1 MKLISWNVNGLRAC
15 LTHGFADSFAA
26 LDADIFSVQ
35 ETKMQPG
42 QADFAPEGYTEYTY
56 SAEKKGY
63 SGTACWCRQVPLAV
77 TTGIGL
83 EEHDHEGRVLT
94 LEYPGFYLV
103 NCYTPNSQDGLKRL
117 LREKA
122 MDLNYAT
129 ISDPDVAK
137 SVTSTEQ
144 FSRFHGG
151 LFGLVTQFQ
160 SLLKSMLSALT
171 ALVLIVSLCL
181 APTRNGG
188 LLTVL
193 CSPMPNLISLG
204 LVVGGTCYLSS
215 RVNRRYQSQEHQ
227 NSVEHVDAEN
237 GLSYLLMHVFCNIDA
252 GKVIRLYDMGDMLKE
267 NYRRYMDIAR
277 PVYVKMC
284 KSERAFHLLNT
295 ALAGVSSIYAYL
307 LVLLKVMAG
316 AVSIGSFTQYV
327 GALAAFQNDI
337 SRILYSSMRVRR
349 MVNYLGHFLDF
360 LALKSTHTGTI
371 PTEKRQDHVY
381 EIEFHHVSFAYPGST
396 EPVLKDLSCKLT
408 LKHKMAVVGLNG
420 AGKTTFIKL
429 LCRLYDPTEGYITLN
444 GVDIRKY
451 DYRQYQ
457 ALFGVVFQ
465 DFQLFPF
472 PVGQNVA
479 ASLHFD
485 EERLWRCLEQAGVA
499 DRVRAMGQKLEPPIS
514 AVDEAGE
521 NVSGGEA
528 QKLAIARALYKDAPF
543 VVLDEPTAAL
553 DPLSE
558 YEIYSRFDELV
569 RDKTSIYISHRMSS
583 CRFCQDIL
591 VFQEGRLVERGGHE
605 TLLEAKGLY
614 ASLWNAQAQ
623 YYVK

>member
-1 MKLISWNVNGLRAC
+1 MGKQSTFREDYRKAFRLLNLVRTMDASILPQSILQAMLEAWSPYVSLFFTARLIDRLMAGNFQAAAWSALWLLGSSLILGL
-15 LTHGFADSFAA
+15 LTDYFSSRRNLLGNQIFHG
-26 LDADIFSVQ
+26 
-35 ETKMQPG
+35 
-42 QADFAPEGYTEYTY
+42 
-56 SAEKKGY
+56 
-63 SGTACWCRQVPLAV
+63 
-77 TTGIGL
+77 
-83 EEHDHEGRVLT
+83 LT
-94 LEYPGFYLV
+94 
-103 NCYTPNSQDGLKRL
+103 RL

-193 CSPMPNLISLG
+193 CSPLPNLISLG

-499 DRVRAMGQKLEPPIS
+499 DRVRAMGQKLETPIS

-591 VFQEGRLVERGGHE
+591 VFQEGRLVERGSHE

>member
-1 MKLISWNVNGLRAC
+1 MGKQSTFREDYRKAFRLLNLVRTMDASILPQSILQAMLEAWSPYVSLFFTARLIDRLMAGNFQAAAWSALWLLGSSLILGL
-15 LTHGFADSFAA
+15 LTDYFSSRRNLLGNQIFHG
-26 LDADIFSVQ
+26 
-35 ETKMQPG
+35 
-42 QADFAPEGYTEYTY
+42 
-56 SAEKKGY
+56 
-63 SGTACWCRQVPLAV
+63 
-77 TTGIGL
+77 
-83 EEHDHEGRVLT
+83 LT
-94 LEYPGFYLV
+94 
-103 NCYTPNSQDGLKRL
+103 RL

-252 GKVIRLYDMGDMLKE
+252 GKFIRLYDMGDMLKE

-337 SRILYSSMRVRR
+337 SRILYSSMRIRR
-349 MVNYLGHFLDF
+349 MVSYLGHFLDF

-499 DRVRAMGQKLEPPIS
+499 DRVRAMGQKLETPIS

-591 VFQEGRLVERGGHE
+591 VFQEGRLVERGSHE

>member
-1 MKLISWNVNGLRAC
+1 MGKQSTFREDYRKAFRLLNLVRTMDASILPQSILQAMLEAWSPYVSLFFTARLIDRLMAGNFQAAAWSALWLLGSSLILGL
-15 LTHGFADSFAA
+15 LTDYFSSRRNLLGNQIFHG
-26 LDADIFSVQ
+26 
-35 ETKMQPG
+35 
-42 QADFAPEGYTEYTY
+42 
-56 SAEKKGY
+56 
-63 SGTACWCRQVPLAV
+63 
-77 TTGIGL
+77 
-83 EEHDHEGRVLT
+83 LT
-94 LEYPGFYLV
+94 
-103 NCYTPNSQDGLKRL
+103 RL

-349 MVNYLGHFLDF
+349 VVNYLGHFLDF

-499 DRVRAMGQKLEPPIS
+499 DRVRAMGQKLETPIS

-591 VFQEGRLVERGGHE
+591 VFQEGRLVERGSHE

>member
-1 MKLISWNVNGLRAC
+1 MGKQSTFREDYRKAFRLLNLVRTMDASILPQSILQAMLEAWSPYVSLFFTARLIDRLMAGNFQAAAWSALWLLGSSLVLGL
-15 LTHGFADSFAA
+15 LTDYFTSRRNLLGNQMFHG
-26 LDADIFSVQ
+26 
-35 ETKMQPG
+35 
-42 QADFAPEGYTEYTY
+42 
-56 SAEKKGY
+56 
-63 SGTACWCRQVPLAV
+63 
-77 TTGIGL
+77 
-83 EEHDHEGRVLT
+83 LT
-94 LEYPGFYLV
+94 
-103 NCYTPNSQDGLKRL
+103 RL

-193 CSPMPNLISLG
+193 CSPLPNLISLG

-349 MVNYLGHFLDF
+349 MVSYLGHFLDF
-360 LALKSTHTGTI
+360 LAMKSTHTGTI

-499 DRVRAMGQKLEPPIS
+499 DRVRAMGQKLETPIS

-591 VFQEGRLVERGGHE
+591 VFQEGRLVERGSHE

>member
-1 MKLISWNVNGLRAC
+1 MGKQSTFREDYRKAFRLLNLVRTMDASILPQSILQAMLEAWSPYVSLFFTARLIDRLMAGNFQAAAWSALWLLGSSLVLGL
-15 LTHGFADSFAA
+15 LTDYFTSRRNLLGNQMFHG
-26 LDADIFSVQ
+26 
-35 ETKMQPG
+35 
-42 QADFAPEGYTEYTY
+42 
-56 SAEKKGY
+56 
-63 SGTACWCRQVPLAV
+63 
-77 TTGIGL
+77 
-83 EEHDHEGRVLT
+83 LT
-94 LEYPGFYLV
+94 
-103 NCYTPNSQDGLKRL
+103 RL

-193 CSPMPNLISLG
+193 CSPLPNLISLG

-295 ALAGVSSIYAYL
+295 ALAGISSIYAYL

-337 SRILYSSMRVRR
+337 SRILYSSMRIRR
-349 MVNYLGHFLDF
+349 MVSYLGHFLDF

-485 EERLWRCLEQAGVA
+485 EERLWRGLEQAGVA
-499 DRVRAMGQKLEPPIS
+499 DRVRAMGQKLETPIS

-591 VFQEGRLVERGGHE
+591 VFQEGRLVERGSHE

>member
-1 MKLISWNVNGLRAC
+1 MGKQSTFREDYRKAFRLLNLVRTMDASILPQSILQAMLEAWSPYVSLFFTARLIDRLMAGNFQAAAWSALWLLGSSLILGL
-15 LTHGFADSFAA
+15 LTDYFSSRRNLLGNQIFHG
-26 LDADIFSVQ
+26 
-35 ETKMQPG
+35 
-42 QADFAPEGYTEYTY
+42 
-56 SAEKKGY
+56 
-63 SGTACWCRQVPLAV
+63 
-77 TTGIGL
+77 
-83 EEHDHEGRVLT
+83 LT
-94 LEYPGFYLV
+94 
-103 NCYTPNSQDGLKRL
+103 RL

-451 DYRQYQ
+451 DCRQYQ

-499 DRVRAMGQKLEPPIS
+499 DRVRAMGQKLETPIS

-591 VFQEGRLVERGGHE
+591 VFQEGRLVERGSHE

>member
-1 MKLISWNVNGLRAC
+1 MGKQSTFREDYRKAFRLLNLVRTMDASILPQSILQAMLEAWSPYVSLFFTARLIDRLMAGNFQAAAWSALWLLGSSLVLGL
-15 LTHGFADSFAA
+15 LTDYFTNRRNLLGNQMFHG
-26 LDADIFSVQ
+26 
-35 ETKMQPG
+35 
-42 QADFAPEGYTEYTY
+42 
-56 SAEKKGY
+56 
-63 SGTACWCRQVPLAV
+63 
-77 TTGIGL
+77 
-83 EEHDHEGRVLT
+83 LT
-94 LEYPGFYLV
+94 
-103 NCYTPNSQDGLKRL
+103 RL

-193 CSPMPNLISLG
+193 CSPLPNLISLG

-295 ALAGVSSIYAYL
+295 ALAGISSIYAYL

-337 SRILYSSMRVRR
+337 SRILYSSMRIRR
-349 MVNYLGHFLDF
+349 MVSYLGHFLDF

-499 DRVRAMGQKLEPPIS
+499 DRVRAMGQKLETPIS

-591 VFQEGRLVERGGHE
+591 VFQEGRLVERGSHE

>member
-1 MKLISWNVNGLRAC
+1 
-15 LTHGFADSFAA
+15 
-26 LDADIFSVQ
+26 
-35 ETKMQPG
+35 
-42 QADFAPEGYTEYTY
+42 
-56 SAEKKGY
+56 
-63 SGTACWCRQVPLAV
+63 
-77 TTGIGL
+77 
-83 EEHDHEGRVLT
+83 
-94 LEYPGFYLV
+94 
-103 NCYTPNSQDGLKRL
+103 
-117 LREKA
+117 
-122 MDLNYAT
+122 
-129 ISDPDVAK
+129 
-137 SVTSTEQ
+137 
-144 FSRFHGG
+144 
-151 LFGLVTQFQ
+151 
-160 SLLKSMLSALT
+160 MLSALT

-193 CSPMPNLISLG
+193 CSPLPNLISLG

-499 DRVRAMGQKLEPPIS
+499 DRVRAMGQKLETPIS

-591 VFQEGRLVERGGHE
+591 VFQEGSLVERGSHE

>member
-1 MKLISWNVNGLRAC
+1 MGKQSTFREDYRKAFRLLNLVRTMDASILPQSILQAMLEAWSPYVSLFFTARLIDRLMAGNFQAAAWSALWLLGSSLVLGL
-15 LTHGFADSFAA
+15 LTDYFSSRRNLLGNQIFHG
-26 LDADIFSVQ
+26 
-35 ETKMQPG
+35 
-42 QADFAPEGYTEYTY
+42 
-56 SAEKKGY
+56 
-63 SGTACWCRQVPLAV
+63 
-77 TTGIGL
+77 
-83 EEHDHEGRVLT
+83 LT
-94 LEYPGFYLV
+94 
-103 NCYTPNSQDGLKRL
+103 RL

-129 ISDPDVAK
+129 ISDPEVAK
-137 SVTSTEQ
+137 SVTSPEQ

-181 APTRNGG
+181 APSRNGG

-193 CSPMPNLISLG
+193 CSPLPNLISLG

-295 ALAGVSSIYAYL
+295 ALAGISSIYAYL

-499 DRVRAMGQKLEPPIS
+499 DRVRAMGQKLETPIS

-591 VFQEGRLVERGGHE
+591 VFQEGRLVERGSHE

>member
-1 MKLISWNVNGLRAC
+1 MGKQSTFREDYRKAFRLLNLVRTMDASILPQSILQAMLEAWSPYVSLFFTARLIDRLMAGNFQAAAWSALWLLGSSLVLGL
-15 LTHGFADSFAA
+15 LTDYFTSRRNLLGNQMFHG
-26 LDADIFSVQ
+26 
-35 ETKMQPG
+35 
-42 QADFAPEGYTEYTY
+42 
-56 SAEKKGY
+56 
-63 SGTACWCRQVPLAV
+63 
-77 TTGIGL
+77 
-83 EEHDHEGRVLT
+83 LT
-94 LEYPGFYLV
+94 
-103 NCYTPNSQDGLKRL
+103 RL

-193 CSPMPNLISLG
+193 CSPLPNLISLG

-295 ALAGVSSIYAYL
+295 ALAGISSIYAYL
-307 LVLLKVMAG
+307 LVLKVMAG

-337 SRILYSSMRVRR
+337 SRILYSSMRIRR
-349 MVNYLGHFLDF
+349 MVSYLGHFLDF

-499 DRVRAMGQKLEPPIS
+499 DRVRAMGQKLETPIS

-591 VFQEGRLVERGGHE
+591 VFQEGRLVERGSHE

>member
-1 MKLISWNVNGLRAC
+1 MGKQSTFREDYRKAFRLLNLVRTMDASILPQSILQAMLEAWSPYVSLFFTARLIDRLMAGNFQAAAWSALWLLGSSLVLGL
-15 LTHGFADSFAA
+15 LTDYFTSRRNLLGNQMFHG
-26 LDADIFSVQ
+26 
-35 ETKMQPG
+35 
-42 QADFAPEGYTEYTY
+42 
-56 SAEKKGY
+56 
-63 SGTACWCRQVPLAV
+63 
-77 TTGIGL
+77 
-83 EEHDHEGRVLT
+83 LT
-94 LEYPGFYLV
+94 
-103 NCYTPNSQDGLKRL
+103 RL

-193 CSPMPNLISLG
+193 CSPLPNLISLG

-252 GKVIRLYDMGDMLKE
+252 GKVIRLYDMGDKLKE

-295 ALAGVSSIYAYL
+295 ALAGISSIYAYL

-337 SRILYSSMRVRR
+337 SRILYSSMRIRR
-349 MVNYLGHFLDF
+349 MVSYLGHFLDF

-499 DRVRAMGQKLEPPIS
+499 DRVRAMGQKLETPIS

-591 VFQEGRLVERGGHE
+591 VFQEGRLVERGSHE

>member
-1 MKLISWNVNGLRAC
+1 MGKQSTFREDYRKAFRLLNLVRTMDASILPQSILQAMLEAWSPYVSLFFTARLIDRLMAGNFQAAAWSALWLLGSSLVLGL
-15 LTHGFADSFAA
+15 LTDYFTSRRNLLGNQMFHG
-26 LDADIFSVQ
+26 
-35 ETKMQPG
+35 
-42 QADFAPEGYTEYTY
+42 
-56 SAEKKGY
+56 
-63 SGTACWCRQVPLAV
+63 
-77 TTGIGL
+77 
-83 EEHDHEGRVLT
+83 LT
-94 LEYPGFYLV
+94 
-103 NCYTPNSQDGLKRL
+103 RL

-193 CSPMPNLISLG
+193 CSPLPNLISLG

-277 PVYVKMC
+277 PVFVKMC

-295 ALAGVSSIYAYL
+295 ALAGISSIYAYL

-337 SRILYSSMRVRR
+337 SRILYSSMRIRR
-349 MVNYLGHFLDF
+349 MVSYLGHFLDF

-499 DRVRAMGQKLEPPIS
+499 DRVRAMGQKLETPIS

-591 VFQEGRLVERGGHE
+591 VFQEGRLVERGSHE

>member
-1 MKLISWNVNGLRAC
+1 MGKQSTFREDYRKAFRLLNLVRTMDASILPQSILQAMLEAWSPYVSLFFTARLIDRLMAGNFQAAAWSALWLLGSSLVLGL
-15 LTHGFADSFAA
+15 LTDYFTSRRNLLGNQMFHG
-26 LDADIFSVQ
+26 
-35 ETKMQPG
+35 
-42 QADFAPEGYTEYTY
+42 
-56 SAEKKGY
+56 
-63 SGTACWCRQVPLAV
+63 
-77 TTGIGL
+77 
-83 EEHDHEGRVLT
+83 LT
-94 LEYPGFYLV
+94 
-103 NCYTPNSQDGLKRL
+103 RL

-160 SLLKSMLSALT
+160 RILKSMLSALT

-193 CSPMPNLISLG
+193 CSPLPNLISLG

-295 ALAGVSSIYAYL
+295 ALAGISSIYAYL

-337 SRILYSSMRVRR
+337 SRILYSSMRIRR
-349 MVNYLGHFLDF
+349 MVSYLGHFLDF

-499 DRVRAMGQKLEPPIS
+499 DRVRAMGQKLETPIS

-591 VFQEGRLVERGGHE
+591 VFQEGRLVERGSHE

>member
-1 MKLISWNVNGLRAC
+1 MGKQSTFREDYRKAFRLLNLVRTMDASILPQSILQAMLEAWSPYVSLFFTARLIDRLMAGNFQAAAWSALWLLGSSLILGL
-15 LTHGFADSFAA
+15 LTDYFSSRRNLLGNQIFHG
-26 LDADIFSVQ
+26 
-35 ETKMQPG
+35 
-42 QADFAPEGYTEYTY
+42 
-56 SAEKKGY
+56 
-63 SGTACWCRQVPLAV
+63 
-77 TTGIGL
+77 
-83 EEHDHEGRVLT
+83 LT
-94 LEYPGFYLV
+94 
-103 NCYTPNSQDGLKRL
+103 RL

-485 EERLWRCLEQAGVA
+485 EERSWRCLEQAGVA
-499 DRVRAMGQKLEPPIS
+499 DRVRAMGQKLETPIS

-591 VFQEGRLVERGGHE
+591 VFQEGRLVERGSHE

>member
-1 MKLISWNVNGLRAC
+1 MGKQSTFREDYRKAFRLLNLVRTMDASILPQSILQAMLEAWSPYVSLFFTARLIDRLMAGNFQAAAWSALWLLGSSLVLGL
-15 LTHGFADSFAA
+15 LTDYFTSRRNLLGNQMFHG
-26 LDADIFSVQ
+26 
-35 ETKMQPG
+35 
-42 QADFAPEGYTEYTY
+42 
-56 SAEKKGY
+56 
-63 SGTACWCRQVPLAV
+63 
-77 TTGIGL
+77 
-83 EEHDHEGRVLT
+83 LT
-94 LEYPGFYLV
+94 
-103 NCYTPNSQDGLKRL
+103 RL

-193 CSPMPNLISLG
+193 CSPLPNLISLG

-295 ALAGVSSIYAYL
+295 ALAGISSIYAYL

-337 SRILYSSMRVRR
+337 SRILYSSMRIRR
-349 MVNYLGHFLDF
+349 MVSYLGHFLDF

-499 DRVRAMGQKLEPPIS
+499 DRVRAMGQKLETPIS

-569 RDKTSIYISHRMSS
+569 RDKTSIYISHRMCS

-591 VFQEGRLVERGGHE
+591 VFQEGRLVERGSHE

>member
-1 MKLISWNVNGLRAC
+1 MGKQSTFREDYRKAFRLLNLVRTMDASILPQSILQAMLEAWSPYVSLFFTARLIDRLMAGNFQAAAWSALWLLGSSLILGL
-15 LTHGFADSFAA
+15 LTDYFSSRRNLLGNQIFHG
-26 LDADIFSVQ
+26 
-35 ETKMQPG
+35 
-42 QADFAPEGYTEYTY
+42 
-56 SAEKKGY
+56 
-63 SGTACWCRQVPLAV
+63 
-77 TTGIGL
+77 
-83 EEHDHEGRVLT
+83 LT
-94 LEYPGFYLV
+94 
-103 NCYTPNSQDGLKRL
+103 RL

-429 LCRLYDPTEGYITLN
+429 LCRLYDPTEGCITLN

-499 DRVRAMGQKLEPPIS
+499 DRVRAMGQKLETPIS

>member
-1 MKLISWNVNGLRAC
+1 MGKQSTFREDYRKAFRLLNLVRTMDASILPQSILQAMLEAWSPYVSLFFTARLIDRLMAGNFQAAAWSALWLLGSSLILGL
-15 LTHGFADSFAA
+15 LTDYFSSRRNLLGNQIFHG
-26 LDADIFSVQ
+26 
-35 ETKMQPG
+35 
-42 QADFAPEGYTEYTY
+42 
-56 SAEKKGY
+56 
-63 SGTACWCRQVPLAV
+63 
-77 TTGIGL
+77 
-83 EEHDHEGRVLT
+83 LT
-94 LEYPGFYLV
+94 
-103 NCYTPNSQDGLKRL
+103 RL

-227 NSVEHVDAEN
+227 NSIEHVDAEN

-499 DRVRAMGQKLEPPIS
+499 DRVRAMGQKLETPIS

-591 VFQEGRLVERGGHE
+591 VFQEGRLVERGSHE

>member
-1 MKLISWNVNGLRAC
+1 MGKQSTFREDYRKAFRLLNLVRTMDASILPQSILQAMLEAWSPYVSLFFTARLIDRLMAGNFQAAAWSALWLLGSSLILGL
-15 LTHGFADSFAA
+15 LTDYFSSRRNLLGNQIFHG
-26 LDADIFSVQ
+26 
-35 ETKMQPG
+35 
-42 QADFAPEGYTEYTY
+42 
-56 SAEKKGY
+56 
-63 SGTACWCRQVPLAV
+63 
-77 TTGIGL
+77 
-83 EEHDHEGRVLT
+83 LT
-94 LEYPGFYLV
+94 
-103 NCYTPNSQDGLKRL
+103 RL

-349 MVNYLGHFLDF
+349 MVSYLGHFLDF

-499 DRVRAMGQKLEPPIS
+499 DRVRAMGQKLETPIS

-591 VFQEGRLVERGGHE
+591 VFQEGRLVERGSHE

>member
-1 MKLISWNVNGLRAC
+1 MGKQSTFREDYRKAFRLLNLVRTMDASILPQSILQAMLEAWSPYVSLFFTARLIDRLMAGNFQAAAWSALWLLGSSLVLGL
-15 LTHGFADSFAA
+15 LTDYFTSRRNLLGNQMFHG
-26 LDADIFSVQ
+26 
-35 ETKMQPG
+35 
-42 QADFAPEGYTEYTY
+42 
-56 SAEKKGY
+56 
-63 SGTACWCRQVPLAV
+63 
-77 TTGIGL
+77 
-83 EEHDHEGRVLT
+83 LT
-94 LEYPGFYLV
+94 
-103 NCYTPNSQDGLKRL
+103 RL

-193 CSPMPNLISLG
+193 CSPLPNLISLG

-237 GLSYLLMHVFCNIDA
+237 GLSYLLMQVFCNIDA

-349 MVNYLGHFLDF
+349 MVSYLGHFLDF

-499 DRVRAMGQKLEPPIS
+499 DRVRAMGQKLETPIS

-558 YEIYSRFDELV
+558 YEIYSRFDALV

-591 VFQEGRLVERGGHE
+591 VFQEGRLVERGSHE

>member
-1 MKLISWNVNGLRAC
+1 MGKQSTFREDYRKAFRLLNLVRTMDASILPQSILQAMLEAWSPYVSLFFTARLIDRLMAGNFQAAAWSALWLLGSSLVLGL
-15 LTHGFADSFAA
+15 LTDYFTSRRNLLGNQIFHG
-26 LDADIFSVQ
+26 
-35 ETKMQPG
+35 
-42 QADFAPEGYTEYTY
+42 
-56 SAEKKGY
+56 
-63 SGTACWCRQVPLAV
+63 
-77 TTGIGL
+77 
-83 EEHDHEGRVLT
+83 LT
-94 LEYPGFYLV
+94 
-103 NCYTPNSQDGLKRL
+103 RL

-295 ALAGVSSIYAYL
+295 ALAGISSIYAYL

-499 DRVRAMGQKLEPPIS
+499 DRVRAMGQKLETPIS

-591 VFQEGRLVERGGHE
+591 VFQEGRLVERGSHE

>member
-1 MKLISWNVNGLRAC
+1 MGKQSTFREDYRKAFRLLNLVRTMDASILPQSILQAMLEAWSPYVSLFFTARLIDRLMAGNFQAAAWSALWLLGSSLVLGL
-15 LTHGFADSFAA
+15 LTDYFTSRRNLLGNQMFHG
-26 LDADIFSVQ
+26 
-35 ETKMQPG
+35 
-42 QADFAPEGYTEYTY
+42 
-56 SAEKKGY
+56 
-63 SGTACWCRQVPLAV
+63 
-77 TTGIGL
+77 
-83 EEHDHEGRVLT
+83 LT
-94 LEYPGFYLV
+94 
-103 NCYTPNSQDGLKRL
+103 RL

-193 CSPMPNLISLG
+193 CSPLPNLISLG

-349 MVNYLGHFLDF
+349 MVSYLGHFLDF

-408 LKHKMAVVGLNG
+408 LKHKMAVVGLNS

-499 DRVRAMGQKLEPPIS
+499 DRVRAMGQKLETPIS

-591 VFQEGRLVERGGHE
+591 VFQEGRLVERGSHE

>member
-1 MKLISWNVNGLRAC
+1 MGKQSTFREDYRKAFRLLNLVRTMDASILPQSILQAMLEAWSPYVSLFFTARLIDRLMAGNFQAAAWSALWLLGSSLILGL
-15 LTHGFADSFAA
+15 LTDYFSSRRNLLGNQIFHG
-26 LDADIFSVQ
+26 
-35 ETKMQPG
+35 
-42 QADFAPEGYTEYTY
+42 
-56 SAEKKGY
+56 
-63 SGTACWCRQVPLAV
+63 
-77 TTGIGL
+77 
-83 EEHDHEGRVLT
+83 LT
-94 LEYPGFYLV
+94 
-103 NCYTPNSQDGLKRL
+103 RL

-349 MVNYLGHFLDF
+349 MVNYLGHFIDF

-499 DRVRAMGQKLEPPIS
+499 DRVRAMGQKLETPIS

-591 VFQEGRLVERGGHE
+591 VFQEGRLVERGSHE

>member
-1 MKLISWNVNGLRAC
+1 MGKQSTFREDYRKAFRLLNLVRTMDASILPQSILQAMLEAWSPYVSLFFTARLIARLMAGNFQAAAWSALWLLGSSLVLGL
-15 LTHGFADSFAA
+15 LTDYFTSRRNLLGNQMFHG
-26 LDADIFSVQ
+26 
-35 ETKMQPG
+35 
-42 QADFAPEGYTEYTY
+42 
-56 SAEKKGY
+56 
-63 SGTACWCRQVPLAV
+63 
-77 TTGIGL
+77 
-83 EEHDHEGRVLT
+83 LT
-94 LEYPGFYLV
+94 
-103 NCYTPNSQDGLKRL
+103 RL

-193 CSPMPNLISLG
+193 CSPLPNLISLG

-295 ALAGVSSIYAYL
+295 ALAGISSIYAYL

-337 SRILYSSMRVRR
+337 SRILYSSMRIRR
-349 MVNYLGHFLDF
+349 MVSYLGHFLDF

-499 DRVRAMGQKLEPPIS
+499 DRVRAMGQKLETPIS

-591 VFQEGRLVERGGHE
+591 VFQEGRLVERGSHE

>member
-1 MKLISWNVNGLRAC
+1 MGKQSTFREDYRKAFRLLNLVRTMDASILPQSILQAMLEAWSPYVSLFFTARLIDRLMAGNFQAAAWSALWLLGSSLVLGL
-15 LTHGFADSFAA
+15 LTDYFSSRRNLLGNQIFHG
-26 LDADIFSVQ
+26 
-35 ETKMQPG
+35 
-42 QADFAPEGYTEYTY
+42 
-56 SAEKKGY
+56 
-63 SGTACWCRQVPLAV
+63 
-77 TTGIGL
+77 
-83 EEHDHEGRVLT
+83 LT
-94 LEYPGFYLV
+94 
-103 NCYTPNSQDGLKRL
+103 RL

-129 ISDPDVAK
+129 ISDPEVAK

-181 APTRNGG
+181 APSRNGG

-193 CSPMPNLISLG
+193 CSPLPNLISLG

-295 ALAGVSSIYAYL
+295 ALAGISSIYAYL

-499 DRVRAMGQKLEPPIS
+499 DRVRAMGQKLETPIS

-591 VFQEGRLVERGGHE
+591 VFQEGRLVERGSHE

-623 YYVK
+623 YYVNVK

>member
-1 MKLISWNVNGLRAC
+1 MGKQSTFREDYRKAFRLLNLVRTMDASILPQSILQAMLEAWSPYVSLFFTARLIDRLMAGNFQAADYFTSRRNLLGNQIFHGL
-15 LTHGFADSFAA
+15 T
-26 LDADIFSVQ
+26 
-35 ETKMQPG
+35 
-42 QADFAPEGYTEYTY
+42 
-56 SAEKKGY
+56 
-63 SGTACWCRQVPLAV
+63 
-77 TTGIGL
+77 
-83 EEHDHEGRVLT
+83 
-94 LEYPGFYLV
+94 
-103 NCYTPNSQDGLKRL
+103 RL

-193 CSPMPNLISLG
+193 CSPLPNLISLG

-499 DRVRAMGQKLEPPIS
+499 DRVRAMGQKLETPIS

-591 VFQEGRLVERGGHE
+591 VFQEGSLVERGSHE

>member
-1 MKLISWNVNGLRAC
+1 MGKQSTFREDYRKAFRLLNLVRTMDASILPQSILQAMLEAWSPYVSLFFTARLIDRLMAGNFQAAAWSALWLLGSSLILGL
-15 LTHGFADSFAA
+15 LTDYFSSRRNLLGNQIFHG
-26 LDADIFSVQ
+26 
-35 ETKMQPG
+35 
-42 QADFAPEGYTEYTY
+42 
-56 SAEKKGY
+56 
-63 SGTACWCRQVPLAV
+63 
-77 TTGIGL
+77 
-83 EEHDHEGRVLT
+83 LT
-94 LEYPGFYLV
+94 
-103 NCYTPNSQDGLKRL
+103 RL

-349 MVNYLGHFLDF
+349 MVSYLGHFLDF

-499 DRVRAMGQKLEPPIS
+499 DRVRAMGQKLETPIS

-553 DPLSE
+553 APLSE

-591 VFQEGRLVERGGHE
+591 VFQEGRLVERGSHE

>member
-1 MKLISWNVNGLRAC
+1 MGKQSTFREDYRKAFRLLNLVRTMDASILPQSILQAMLEAWSPYVSLFFTARLIDRLMAGN
-15 LTHGFADSFAA
+15 FQAA
-26 LDADIFSVQ
+26 AW
-35 ETKMQPG
+35 
-42 QADFAPEGYTEYTY
+42 
-56 SAEKKGY
+56 SALWLLG
-63 SGTACWCRQVPLAV
+63 SSLVLG
-77 TTGIGL
+77 
-83 EEHDHEGRVLT
+83 VLT
-94 LEYPGFYLV
+94 DYFTSRRNLLGNQIFH
-103 NCYTPNSQDGLKRL
+103 GLTRL

-193 CSPMPNLISLG
+193 CSPLPNLISLG

-499 DRVRAMGQKLEPPIS
+499 DRVRAMGQKLETPIS

-591 VFQEGRLVERGGHE
+591 VFQEGSLVERGSHE

>member
-1 MKLISWNVNGLRAC
+1 MGKQSTFREDYRKAFRLLNLVRTMDASILPQSILQAMLEAWSPYVSLFFTARLIDRLMAGNFQAAAWSALWLLGSSLVLGL
-15 LTHGFADSFAA
+15 LTDYFTSRRNLLGNQMFHG
-26 LDADIFSVQ
+26 
-35 ETKMQPG
+35 
-42 QADFAPEGYTEYTY
+42 
-56 SAEKKGY
+56 
-63 SGTACWCRQVPLAV
+63 
-77 TTGIGL
+77 
-83 EEHDHEGRVLT
+83 LT
-94 LEYPGFYLV
+94 
-103 NCYTPNSQDGLKRL
+103 RL

-193 CSPMPNLISLG
+193 CSPLPNLISLG

-295 ALAGVSSIYAYL
+295 ALAGISSIYAYL

-337 SRILYSSMRVRR
+337 SRILYSSMRIRR
-349 MVNYLGHFLDF
+349 MVSYLGHFLDF

-371 PTEKRQDHVY
+371 PTEKQQDHVY

-499 DRVRAMGQKLEPPIS
+499 DRVRAMGQKLETPIS

-591 VFQEGRLVERGGHE
+591 VFQEGRLVERGSHE

>member
-1 MKLISWNVNGLRAC
+1 MGKQSTFREDYRKAFRLLNLVRTMDASILPQSILQAMLEAWSPYVSLFFTARLIDRLMAGNFQAAAWSALWLLGSSLILGL
-15 LTHGFADSFAA
+15 LTDYFSSRRNLLGNQIFHG
-26 LDADIFSVQ
+26 
-35 ETKMQPG
+35 
-42 QADFAPEGYTEYTY
+42 
-56 SAEKKGY
+56 
-63 SGTACWCRQVPLAV
+63 
-77 TTGIGL
+77 
-83 EEHDHEGRVLT
+83 LT
-94 LEYPGFYLV
+94 
-103 NCYTPNSQDGLKRL
+103 RL

-129 ISDPDVAK
+129 ISDPAVAK

-349 MVNYLGHFLDF
+349 MVSYLGHFLDF

-499 DRVRAMGQKLEPPIS
+499 DRVRAMGQKLETPIS

-591 VFQEGRLVERGGHE
+591 VFQEGRLVERGSHE

>member
-1 MKLISWNVNGLRAC
+1 MGKQSTFREDYRKAFRLLNLVRTMDASILPQSILQAMLEAWSPYVSLFFTARLIDRLMAGNFQAAAWSALWLLGSSLILGL
-15 LTHGFADSFAA
+15 LTDYFSSRRNLLGNQIFHG
-26 LDADIFSVQ
+26 
-35 ETKMQPG
+35 
-42 QADFAPEGYTEYTY
+42 
-56 SAEKKGY
+56 
-63 SGTACWCRQVPLAV
+63 
-77 TTGIGL
+77 
-83 EEHDHEGRVLT
+83 LT
-94 LEYPGFYLV
+94 
-103 NCYTPNSQDGLKRL
+103 RL

-337 SRILYSSMRVRR
+337 SRILYSSIRVRR

-499 DRVRAMGQKLEPPIS
+499 DRVRAMGQKLETPIS

>member
-1 MKLISWNVNGLRAC
+1 MGKQSTFREDYRKAFRLLNLVRTMDASILPQSILQAMLEAWSPYVSLFFTARLIDRLMAGNFQAAAWSALWLLGSSLVLGL
-15 LTHGFADSFAA
+15 LTDYFTSRRNLLGNQMFHG
-26 LDADIFSVQ
+26 
-35 ETKMQPG
+35 
-42 QADFAPEGYTEYTY
+42 
-56 SAEKKGY
+56 
-63 SGTACWCRQVPLAV
+63 
-77 TTGIGL
+77 
-83 EEHDHEGRVLT
+83 LT
-94 LEYPGFYLV
+94 
-103 NCYTPNSQDGLKRL
+103 RL

-193 CSPMPNLISLG
+193 CSPLPNLISLG

-295 ALAGVSSIYAYL
+295 ALAGISSIYAYL

-337 SRILYSSMRVRR
+337 SRILYSSMRIRR
-349 MVNYLGHFLDF
+349 MVSYLGHFLDF
-360 LALKSTHTGTI
+360 LALKSTHTDTI

-499 DRVRAMGQKLEPPIS
+499 DRVRAMGQKLETPIS

-591 VFQEGRLVERGGHE
+591 VFQEGRLVERGSHE

>member
-1 MKLISWNVNGLRAC
+1 MGKQSTFREDYRKAFRLLNLVRTMDASILPQSILQAMLEAWSPYVSLFFTARLIDRLMAGTFQAAAWSALWLLGSSLILGL
-15 LTHGFADSFAA
+15 LTDYFSSRRNLLGNQIFHG
-26 LDADIFSVQ
+26 
-35 ETKMQPG
+35 
-42 QADFAPEGYTEYTY
+42 
-56 SAEKKGY
+56 
-63 SGTACWCRQVPLAV
+63 
-77 TTGIGL
+77 
-83 EEHDHEGRVLT
+83 LT
-94 LEYPGFYLV
+94 
-103 NCYTPNSQDGLKRL
+103 RL

-349 MVNYLGHFLDF
+349 MVSYLGHFLDF

-499 DRVRAMGQKLEPPIS
+499 DRVRAMGQKLETPIS

-591 VFQEGRLVERGGHE
+591 VFQEGRLVERGSHE

>member
-1 MKLISWNVNGLRAC
+1 MGKQSTFREDYRKAFRLLNLVRTMDASILPQSILQAMLEAWSPYVSLFFTARLIDRLMAGNFQAAAWSALWLLGSSLILGL
-15 LTHGFADSFAA
+15 LTDYFSSRRNLLGNQIFHG
-26 LDADIFSVQ
+26 
-35 ETKMQPG
+35 
-42 QADFAPEGYTEYTY
+42 
-56 SAEKKGY
+56 
-63 SGTACWCRQVPLAV
+63 
-77 TTGIGL
+77 
-83 EEHDHEGRVLT
+83 LT
-94 LEYPGFYLV
+94 
-103 NCYTPNSQDGLKRL
+103 RL

-499 DRVRAMGQKLEPPIS
+499 DRVRAMGQRLETPIS

-591 VFQEGRLVERGGHE
+591 VFQEGRLVERGSHE

>member
-1 MKLISWNVNGLRAC
+1 MGKQSTFREDYRKAFRLLNLVRTMDASILPQSILQAMLEAWSPYVSLFFTARLIDRLMAGNFQAAAWSALWLLGSSLILGL
-15 LTHGFADSFAA
+15 LTDYFSSRRNLLGNQIFHG
-26 LDADIFSVQ
+26 
-35 ETKMQPG
+35 
-42 QADFAPEGYTEYTY
+42 
-56 SAEKKGY
+56 
-63 SGTACWCRQVPLAV
+63 
-77 TTGIGL
+77 
-83 EEHDHEGRVLT
+83 LT
-94 LEYPGFYLV
+94 
-103 NCYTPNSQDGLKRL
+103 RL

-144 FSRFHGG
+144 FSMFHGG

-349 MVNYLGHFLDF
+349 MVSYLGHFLDF

-499 DRVRAMGQKLEPPIS
+499 DRVRAMGQKLETPIS

-591 VFQEGRLVERGGHE
+591 VFQEGRLVERGSHE

>member
-1 MKLISWNVNGLRAC
+1 MGKQSTFREDYRKAFRLLNLVRTMDASILPQSILQAMLEAWSPYVSLFFTARLIDRLMAGNFQAAAWSALWLLGSSLVLGL
-15 LTHGFADSFAA
+15 LTDYFSSRRNLLGNQIFHG
-26 LDADIFSVQ
+26 
-35 ETKMQPG
+35 
-42 QADFAPEGYTEYTY
+42 
-56 SAEKKGY
+56 
-63 SGTACWCRQVPLAV
+63 
-77 TTGIGL
+77 
-83 EEHDHEGRVLT
+83 LT
-94 LEYPGFYLV
+94 
-103 NCYTPNSQDGLKRL
+103 RL

-129 ISDPDVAK
+129 ISDPEVAK

-181 APTRNGG
+181 APSRNGG

-193 CSPMPNLISLG
+193 CSPLPNLISLG

-295 ALAGVSSIYAYL
+295 ALAGISSIYAYL

-499 DRVRAMGQKLEPPIS
+499 DRVRAMGQKLETPIS

-591 VFQEGRLVERGGHE
+591 VFQEGRLEERGSHE